1 MADPAHEPT
10 DPERNPTFLKA
21 EGEALLQ
28 LAQTLQ
34 MLVDSPA
41 YGDAANPS
49 WWKRTFG

>member
-1 MADPAHEPT
+1 M
-10 DPERNPTFLKA
+10 
-21 EGEALLQ
+21 LQ

-34 MLVDSPA
+34 TLVESPA